1 MTNARRIATVAASLV
16 LGALTVSAFA
26 GSASARWDR
35 DGRWHDDN
43 SWSREEAREQ
53 RREDR
58 ERERERYYNGYQY
71 RSPPVVYGTPYNY
84 GYYPPPVVYDNTPG
98 FTIRLQ

>member
-1 MTNARRIATVAASLV
+1 MTNTKRIVTVVASVV
-16 LGALTVSAFA
+16 LGTLAVSAFA

-43 SWSREEAREQ
+43 RWGREHAREN
-53 RREDR
+53 RNHNH
-58 ERERERYYNGYQY
+58 YYNGYRY

-84 GYYPPPVVYDNTPG
+84 GYYAPPVVYDNSPG
-98 FTIRLQ
+98 FTIRIQ